1 MIHISNLV
9 MIKRWT
15 TNILTFIKRE
25 MVSWKQSATYIAQKI
40 IGRMDLILDNTRQN
54 KSFTQVCIMMI
65 LRCNGLRKIYFLSVT
80 SNVLNCMRYYVVRNL
95 KRFKKTYTILFRC
108 SPSRLSGSVNLINH
122 CCVVILFFNKSLKL
136 HFTVVI
142 QLWSYIMICLQFEA
156 RIYLSML
163 FDYNDYNEILKSSV
177 KLVCPLIDSNSVAR
191 YKVYFLDC
199 IQI

>member
-9 MIKRWT
+9 TIKRWT

-54 KSFTQVCIMMI
+54 KPFTQVCIMMI

-95 KRFKKTYTILFRC
+95 KPFKKTYTILFRC
-108 SPSRLSGSVNLINH
+108 SPSRLSGSVNLIT
-122 CCVVILFFNKSLKL
+122 
-136 HFTVVI
+136 TVVWLFCSLI
-142 QLWSYIMICLQFEA
+142 NHWNYILPWLSNCGHTLWFVCNLKHGYTSVCYSIITTIMKFWNHQ
-156 RIYLSML
+156 S
-163 FDYNDYNEILKSSV
+163 NSSV
-177 KLVCPLIDSNSVAR
+177 PWLIRTRLQDIKYIS
-191 YKVYFLDC
+191 
-199 IQI
+199 